1 MEAQIIKQGENT
13 RSSVYEFI
21 VDFITSNGF
30 SPSMREIANGTG
42 IKSTA
47 TVHEHLF
54 MLEQMGMIRT
64 QGRKSRTISVVGYGF
79 IRLKE

>member
-1 MEAQIIKQGENT
+1 MNQRAKEQGENT
-13 RSSVYEFI
+13 RSSIYEFI

-30 SPSMREIANGTG
+30 SPSVREIAEG
-42 IKSTA
+42 IGVKSTS
-47 TVHEHLF
+47 TVHDQLF

-79 IRLKE
+79 TRLKE